1 MDCSSKAV
9 QVNLAQA
16 EAEDK
21 KFKFLDYDGFLK
33 LLDAQNISLL
43 WTAVKKKQSQC
54 S

>member
-1 MDCSSKAV
+1 MDCFSKAIL
-9 QVNLAQA
+9 VNLAQ
-16 EAEDK
+16 AEDK